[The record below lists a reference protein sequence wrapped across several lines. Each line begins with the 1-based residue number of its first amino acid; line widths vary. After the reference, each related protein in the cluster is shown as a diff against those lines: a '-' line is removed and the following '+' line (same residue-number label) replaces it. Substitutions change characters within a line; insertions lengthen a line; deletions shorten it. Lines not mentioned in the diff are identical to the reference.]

1 MSSME
6 NISSIEESPKW
17 HFKRNLSRLLKLKK
31 MTHADLAE
39 MTDMSTSKVQ
49 RLTDCSIK
57 AADAHIDLSDADAIA
72 SALET
77 TVGYLCGTMK
87 TKDMLQQTVVMQRF
101 AAEYLER
108 LKKLKKTLAQD
119 EIVVTGI
126 EAYLSLIL
134 SNIDEL
140 NMQNAIK
147 PIIPALT

>member
-1 MSSME
+1 
-6 NISSIEESPKW
+6 
-17 HFKRNLSRLLKLKK
+17 
-31 MTHADLAE
+31 
-39 MTDMSTSKVQ
+39 
-49 RLTDCSIK
+49 
-57 AADAHIDLSDADAIA
+57 
-72 SALET
+72 
-77 TVGYLCGTMK
+77 
-87 TKDMLQQTVVMQRF
+87 MLQQTVVMQRF